1 MNRNRLSLTFSRYV
15 FWHLMTRVLTY
26 LFLLML
32 LISIIDIADCS
43 AVSVTRGSAFN
54 RADHAG
60 VKTLDNSFS
69 VALFGA
75 VRGDAQFP
83 FAAQPE

>member
-32 LISIIDIADCS
+32 LISIIDIAELFRR
-43 AVSVTRGSAFN
+43 VGEGKGSVF
-54 RADHAG
+54 
-60 VKTLDNSFS
+60 
-69 VALFGA
+69 
-75 VRGDAQFP
+75 
-83 FAAQPE
+83 